1 MKLNDF
7 EFEIEVISKTEFID
21 DYTVENQEYRI
32 TSWFLHLSRKA
43 VGDYLW
49 SELPSSDWQCT
60 YNTRE
65 EYEAEYNKKKSDRE
79 KWEQD
84 FKKLLGQ
91 ENANLVITNSH
102 AEFFTAV
109 KIEKIQK

>member
-7 EFEIEVISKTEFID
+7 EFEIEVISKTAFID
-21 DYTVENQEYRI
+21 DYTVENKKYLI
-32 TSWFLHLSRKA
+32 TSWFVHLSRKA
-43 VGDYLW
+43 VSDYLC
-49 SELPSSDWQCT
+49 SELPSSDWECT

-65 EYEAEYNKKKSDRE
+65 EYEAAYNKSKLKRE
-79 KWEQD
+79 KWEQN

-91 ENANLVITNSH
+91 ENKNLIITNSH

-109 KIEKIQK
+109 KIEEI